1 MSIAKPF
8 HHCQYAHCESGV
20 LSALL
25 THNGLPMSEP
35 MAFGLTAS
43 LSFVFFPIV
52 KISNMPL
59 IAYREM
65 PKNMVKKLPRLLNLD
80 MVKKTYADPLVANQD
95 LTDLLADGRLVG
107 LQTSVYYLPYFP
119 ADMRFHFN
127 AHNLLVCEKKAS
139 DYLISDPVFE
149 TPQWCNEAAL
159 TKARFAKGIFAPK
172 GFLYYLQTAPQPV
185 NYPPLLKKAIVKNA
199 KKMLTPFPYA
209 GVRGMQK
216 LAKKIAS
223 FDAKSPRQE
232 TINYLTHIVR
242 MQEEIGTGGGGF
254 RYLYAAFLAEAK
266 NHGLD
271 ASILDDAAELLIQS
285 GDLLRQFAL
294 LCVQQCKHFERL
306 DGQAIATLLQDAAQC
321 EKAAF
326 LRLKQLK

>member
-1 MSIAKPF
+1 
-8 HHCQYAHCESGV
+8 
-20 LSALL
+20 
-25 THNGLPMSEP
+25 

-43 LSFVFFPIV
+43 LSFVFLPMV

-80 MVKKTYADPLVANQD
+80 MEKKTYTDPLIANRD
-95 LTDLLADGRLVG
+95 LSELLADGQLVG

-149 TPQWCNEAAL
+149 TQQWCDEVAL
-159 TKARFAKGIFAPK
+159 SKARFAKGLFAPK
-172 GFLYYLQTAPQPV
+172 GFLYYLKSAPQSV
-185 NYPPLLKKAIVKNA
+185 NYPPLLRKAIVRNA

-209 GVRGMQK
+209 GVRGMQT
-216 LAKKIAS
+216 LAKKVA
-223 FDAKSPRQE
+223 ACTPKSPRQE
-232 TINYLTHIVR
+232 TVNYLTHIVR

-254 RYLYAAFLAEAK
+254 RYLYAAFLTEAK
-266 NHGLD
+266 THGLD
-271 ASILDDAAELLIQS
+271 ATTLDEAAELLIQS

-294 LCVQQCKHFERL
+294 LCVQQCKHFEQL
-306 DGQAIATLLQDAAQC
+306 DGQAVAALLRDAAQC

-326 LRLKQLK
+326 LRLKQLG